1 MGYNGAHELTLSGK
15 QLLSQKLRGYARTFF
30 GSILPLFVLAHFT
43 HHVITAIA
51 APLLPLIRTSF
62 SLSYTQSGV
71 LLSAFT
77 IAYGIGHLPA
87 GWLSDRISPVLMI
100 FVGIAG
106 VAIAGVMFG
115 LVPTFSM
122 LVAANALIGLTGS
135 GYHPA
140 ASYLISRVAKQ
151 EQRGSALGV
160 HAIGGS
166 ASYFLTP
173 LLAGAV
179 AAAVGWR
186 GTYIS
191 LSAPTLVLGVVLVL
205 LLQRAAVKRGIS
217 KAEVRSGQEQKR
229 GSRFWIWLF
238 SFLILSTLSGALVG
252 STIGFVPLLLVD
264 SFGIREETAAGLQAI
279 IFSGGFW
286 VAPLTGYL
294 SDRVGKLPLL
304 FAACAIVMP
313 AIFFLPRISMGAG
326 LYILL
331 ILIGVFVFA
340 RIPVS
345 ESFLFAHAP
354 ARQRATLLGVY
365 FLGSSAGGGVFTP
378 LIGWLSDHYDF
389 RYSFAVIALI
399 LVVLTVICG
408 VILIGLR
415 QEGRSTQTHPLSTG
429 AEGIPPQG

>member
-1 MGYNGAHELTLSGK
+1 M
-15 QLLSQKLRGYARTFF
+15 F

-77 IAYGIGHLPA
+77 MAYGLGHLPA

-115 LVPTFSM
+115 LAPSFSM
-122 LVAANALIGLTGS
+122 LVATNALIGLTGS

-140 ASYLISRVAKQ
+140 ASYLISRVAKA

-160 HAIGGS
+160 HVIGGS
-166 ASYFLTP
+166 ASYFLAP
-173 LLAGAV
+173 LLAGGI

-186 GTYIS
+186 GTYIA
-191 LSAPTLVLGVVLVL
+191 LSVPTLVLGMALVL
-205 LLQRAAVKRGIS
+205 LLHRAAVKRGIS
-217 KAEVRSGQEQKR
+217 KTEERAAKERKR

-238 SFLILSTLSGALVG
+238 SFLVLSTLSGALVG
-252 STIGFVPLLLVD
+252 STIGFIPLLLVD
-264 SFGIREETAAGLQAI
+264 SHGVREEAAAGLQAI

-286 VAPLTGYL
+286 VAPLAGYL
-294 SDRVGKLPLL
+294 SDRVGKLRLL
-304 FAACAIVMP
+304 FGACIFIVP
-313 AIFFLPRISMGAG
+313 VIFFLPRISMGVG
-326 LYILL
+326 LYVLL
-331 ILIGVFVFA
+331 ALIGVFVFV
-340 RIPVS
+340 RMPVS
-345 ESFLFAHAP
+345 ESFLFTHAP

-365 FLGSSAGGGVFTP
+365 FLGSSVGGGVFTP
-378 LIGWLSDHYDF
+378 VIGWLSDRFDF
-389 RYSFAVIALI
+389 RYSFALIALAI
-399 LVVLTVICG
+399 LVLTLICG
-408 VILIGLR
+408 AILALLR
-415 QEGRSTQTHPLSTG
+415 QEGQGGEAQPGPIAAKQTPIG
-429 AEGIPPQG
+429 R